1 MGDYLYNMK
10 RFLYFIA
17 IGIALIAC
25 TPNADLG
32 TPFYKGQ
39 EVTLNAAIGTQH
51 PQLLPSMQRVSGLDK
66 TPSDPNGTISLTWDK
81 GDKILVIVDGKTAE
95 FTLTSGE
102 GTENASFRGI
112 MPTDGTTF
120 HVQYPLDYYDSVL
133 HVQKYV
139 PNGFDK
145 GLMKMRTIAEATID
159 QGFTLSAEHAVLG
172 LQFSGDAKVSK
183 IEVTD
188 IAAKQMYTLDCSS
201 QPVATAH
208 GSTLFYIVVP
218 AGKWSDG
225 MKVEVYNATG
235 MVIESRTKAG
245 EIEFTA
251 ANALMMAPLQLQD
264 INYKVIDGLFKM
276 VFVEGGTFMMGKG
289 KDAHQVTLSDY
300 YMSECELTQA
310 QWEAVMGEIPQNGF
324 YRIEKYGDNYPMSGI
339 SLLECQEFVDK
350 LNAMTGLHFRIPTE
364 AEWEYAAR
372 GGKKSKGYTYAGSN
386 DINEVAIYDETV
398 RLDENGAVIY
408 APEPVMTRKP
418 NELGIYDMSGNL
430 CEWVNDWNGAYMHN
444 LYPQINPSGNMV
456 SGSQSPHA
464 TTENY
469 PSTNSHTV
477 HYVGGCWTQA
487 AYQCEVAHK
496 FNLNI
501 QPTRKLNGVGLRLV
515 LSDEEPF
522 KMVYVDDTTRIV
534 LRPVRGGIFMMGS
547 DASDAEYD
555 EKPVHEVMLSDFYI
569 GETEVTQQL
578 WQLVMGTNP
587 SSHKGAILPVERI
600 TWDECQV
607 FVEKL
612 SDMTGLPFRLPT
624 EAEWEY
630 AARGGQMSQGYTY
643 AGSNNLDSV
652 AWYTGNCRE
661 TQVVGKKMPNE
672 LGIYDMTGNVYE
684 FCQDWYG
691 PYSDKSQYNPTGP
704 ASFSKNHRVCR
715 GGAFVNPSNVQ
726 LYCRVTRR
734 GVAWEN
740 NKYAHGGLRIVMGTK
755 HTGN

>member
-1 MGDYLYNMK
+1 MK

-39 EVTLNAAIGTQH
+39 EVTLSAAIGTQH

-120 HVQYPLDYYDSVL
+120 HVQYPIDYNASVL

-183 IEVTD
+183 IEVTN

-235 MVIESRTKAG
+235 VVIESRTKAS
-245 EIEFTA
+245 EIEFSA

-264 INYKVIDGLFKM
+264 INYKVIDGLFNM

-372 GGKKSKGYTYAGSN
+372 GGKKSKGYIYAGSN
-386 DINEVAIYDETV
+386 DINEVAIYDGTV
-398 RLDENGAVIY
+398 RRDENGAVIY
-408 APEPVMTRKP
+408 APAPVMTRKP

-430 CEWVNDWNGAYMHN
+430 CEWVTDWNGAFN
-444 LYPQINPSGNMV
+444 LYPQLNPTGTAAYSDKSN
-456 SGSQSPHA
+456 PFIIR
-464 TTENY
+464 
-469 PSTNSHTV
+469 
-477 HYVGGCWTQA
+477 GGCWTYA
-487 AYQCEVAHK
+487 ATDCQS
-496 FNLNI
+496 
-501 QPTRKLNGVGLRLV
+501 TSRKPFPNHGANGIGLRLV

-534 LRPVRGGIFMMGS
+534 LRPVKGGTFWMGS
-547 DASDAEYD
+547 NASDAESD

-643 AGSNNLDSV
+643 AGSNAIDNV
-652 AWYTGNCRE
+652 AWYHKNC
-661 TQVVGKKMPNE
+661 TSPQPVGLKAPNE
-672 LGIYDMTGNVYE
+672 LGIYDMSGNVWE
-684 FCQDWYG
+684 KCSDWYG
-691 PYSDKSQYNPTGP
+691 PYTEEKQTNPKGP
-704 ASFSKNHRVCR
+704 NSS
-715 GGAFVNPSNVQ
+715 SNN
-726 LYCRVTRR
+726 CRVTRGGSWKDQEEYTWQICCRTVNR
-734 GVAWEN
+734 GYQTISDRSDF
-740 NKYAHGGLRIVMGTK
+740 KGLRIVMGTK

>member
-32 TPFYKGQ
+32 TPFYEGQ

-51 PQLLPSMQRVSGLDK
+51 PHLLPSMQRVSGLDK

-81 GDKILVIVDGKTAE
+81 GDKILVIVDGKIAE

-112 MPTDGTTF
+112 MPADGATF
-120 HVQYPLDYYDSVL
+120 HVQYPLDYHDSVL

-139 PNGFDK
+139 QNGFDK
-145 GLMKMRTIAEATID
+145 GLMKMRTIAEVTID
-159 QGFTLSAEHAVLG
+159 QSFTLSAEHAVLG

-183 IEVTD
+183 IEVTN

-201 QPVATAH
+201 QPFATAH

-235 MVIESRTKAG
+235 VVIESRTKAS

-264 INYKVIDGLFKM
+264 INYKVIDELFKM

-386 DINEVAIYDETV
+386 DINEVAIYDGTV
-398 RLDENGAVIY
+398 RRDENGAVIY

-430 CEWVNDWNGAYMHN
+430 CEWVNDWNGAFN
-444 LYPQINPSGNMV
+444 LYPQLNPTGTAAYSDKSN
-456 SGSQSPHA
+456 PCIIR
-464 TTENY
+464 
-469 PSTNSHTV
+469 
-477 HYVGGCWTQA
+477 GGCWTYA
-487 AYQCEVAHK
+487 ATDCQS
-496 FNLNI
+496 
-501 QPTRKLNGVGLRLV
+501 TSRKPFPNHGANGIGLRLV

-534 LRPVRGGIFMMGS
+534 LRPVKGGTFRMGS
-547 DASDAEYD
+547 NASDAEYD
-555 EKPVHEVMLSDFYI
+555 EKPVHEVTLSDFYI

-587 SSHKGAILPVERI
+587 SHNKGAILPV
-600 TWDECQV
+600 
-607 FVEKL
+607 
-612 SDMTGLPFRLPT
+612 
-624 EAEWEY
+624 
-630 AARGGQMSQGYTY
+630 
-643 AGSNNLDSV
+643 
-652 AWYTGNCRE
+652 
-661 TQVVGKKMPNE
+661 
-672 LGIYDMTGNVYE
+672 NV
-684 FCQDWYG
+684 
-691 PYSDKSQYNPTGP
+691 
-704 ASFSKNHRVCR
+704 
-715 GGAFVNPSNVQ
+715 
-726 LYCRVTRR
+726 
-734 GVAWEN
+734 
-740 NKYAHGGLRIVMGTK
+740 
-755 HTGN
+755 

>member
-1 MGDYLYNMK
+1 MK

-32 TPFYKGQ
+32 TPFHKGQ
-39 EVTLNAAIGTQH
+39 EVTLSASMPYNNSGE
-51 PQLLPSMQRVSGLDK
+51 QLPDKQRVSGLDSHPM
-66 TPSDPNGTISLTWDK
+66 TSEGAINLYWNNGDQVMVEVGEEEATFTIISGAGTGNATFEGQMPASGINYHVHYPIGYHDSLLSHQT
-81 GDKILVIVDGKTAE
+81 
-95 FTLTSGE
+95 
-102 GTENASFRGI
+102 
-112 MPTDGTTF
+112 
-120 HVQYPLDYYDSVL
+120 
-133 HVQKYV
+133 YV
-139 PNGFDK
+139 ENGFGD
-145 GLMKMRTIAEATID
+145 GLMKMSTRDPGTLD
-159 QGFTLSAEHAVLG
+159 GGFTLHADNALLG
-172 LQFSGDAKVSK
+172 LQFTGDAVISK
-183 IEVTD
+183 IMVTNLQTK
-188 IAAKQMYTLDCSS
+188 ATYTLDCSNQVVS
-201 QPVATAH
+201 IA
-208 GSTLFYIVVP
+208 GGRLFYIVVP
-218 AGKWSDG
+218 AGEWSDG

-235 MVIESRTKAG
+235 VVIESRTKAG

-251 ANALMMAPLQLQD
+251 ANALMMAPLHLQD
-264 INYKVIDGLFKM
+264 INCKVIDGLFKM
-276 VFVEGGTFMMGKG
+276 VFVEGGTFTMGKG

-372 GGKKSKGYTYAGSN
+372 GGKKSKGYIYAGSN
-386 DINEVAIYDETV
+386 DINEVAIYAGTV
-398 RLDENGAVIY
+398 RRDENGAVIY

-430 CEWVNDWNGAYMHN
+430 SEWVTDWNGAFN
-444 LYPQINPSGNMV
+444 LYPQLNPTGTAAYSDKSN
-456 SGSQSPHA
+456 PCIIR
-464 TTENY
+464 
-469 PSTNSHTV
+469 
-477 HYVGGCWTQA
+477 GGCWTYA
-487 AYQCEVAHK
+487 ATNCQS
-496 FNLNI
+496 
-501 QPTRKLNGVGLRLV
+501 TSRKPFPNHGANGIGLRLV

-534 LRPVRGGIFMMGS
+534 LRPVKGGTFWMGS
-547 DASDAEYD
+547 NASDAEYD
-555 EKPVHEVMLSDFYI
+555 EKPVHEVTLSDFYV

-587 SSHKGAILPVERI
+587 SRHKGAILPVESV

-643 AGSNNLDSV
+643 AGSNAIDNV
-652 AWYTGNCRE
+652 AWYHKNCASP
-661 TQVVGKKMPNE
+661 QPVGLKAPNE
-672 LGIYDMTGNVYE
+672 LGIYDMSGNVWE
-684 FCQDWYG
+684 KCSDWYG
-691 PYSDKSQYNPTGP
+691 PYTEEKQTNPKGP
-704 ASFSKNHRVCR
+704 NSS
-715 GGAFVNPSNVQ
+715 SNN
-726 LYCRVTRR
+726 CRVTRGGSWKDQEEYTWQICCRTVNR
-734 GVAWEN
+734 GYQSISDRSDF
-740 NKYAHGGLRIVMGTK
+740 KGLRIVMGTK